1 MLGCLLVAY
10 CRGVHRAVQGDFGA
24 CVPFKFS
31 CFPPNFLLRNLKK
44 EKKKRKG
51 KKKGRR
57 EASVPSSS
65 RSKVISH
72 FHKYFSSSQVT
83 L

>member
-31 CFPPNFLLRNLKK
+31 CFSPSFLLRNLKRG
-44 EKKKRKG
+44 KK

-65 RSKVISH
+65 QSEVISH

>member
-31 CFPPNFLLRNLKK
+31 CFSPNFLLRNLKK
-44 EKKKRKG
+44 EKKKEKE
-51 KKKGRR
+51 KKKGG
-57 EASVPSSS
+57 EKHQSPLPAGP
-65 RSKVISH
+65 K
-72 FHKYFSSSQVT
+72 
-83 L
+83 

>member
-31 CFPPNFLLRNLKK
+31 CFSPSFLLRNLK
-44 EKKKRKG
+44 RG
-51 KKKGRR
+51 KKKKKKGG
-57 EASVPSSS
+57 EKHQSPLPASL
-65 RSKVISH
+65 K
-72 FHKYFSSSQVT
+72 
-83 L
+83 